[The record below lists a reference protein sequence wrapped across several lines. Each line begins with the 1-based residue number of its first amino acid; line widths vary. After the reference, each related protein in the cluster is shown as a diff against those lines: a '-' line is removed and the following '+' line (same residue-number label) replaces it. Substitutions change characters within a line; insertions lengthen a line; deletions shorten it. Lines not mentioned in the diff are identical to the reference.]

1 MTRRINDEGLALI
14 KQWEGFRPQAYLCPA
29 KVWTI
34 GYGSTVGVTEGMK
47 ITKAKAEK
55 LLLKDLE
62 RFEAAIERLVT
73 VPLNDNQFAALV
85 SWAFNVGEG
94 AVAKST
100 LLRKLNAGD
109 YDAVPVE
116 LARWNK
122 AGGKVLAGLANRR
135 AAEAGLWAK
144 GEFVASNYIE
154 PESPEKNLTASRT
167 VQGSGVAATG
177 GAGIAADGVANLV
190 AAFEKSGSLMDGG
203 SIIKIIVGLAILGGA
218 LYALYARATDAG
230 WVPWWR
236 RK

>member
-14 KQWEGFRPQAYLCPA
+14 KQWEGLKLTAYLCPA

-34 GYGSTVGVTEGMK
+34 GYGSTLGVTESMK

-62 RFEAAIERLVT
+62 RFEAAIERLVS

-100 LLRKLNAGD
+100 LIRKLNAGD
-109 YDAVPVE
+109 YDAVPQE

-122 AGGKVLAGLANRR
+122 AGGKVLTGLSNRR

-144 GEFVASNYIE
+144 GEFVASNYVE
-154 PESPEKNLTASRT
+154 PESPEKNLAQSRT
-167 VQGSGVAATG
+167 MTGATVAGVP
-177 GAGIAADGVANLV
+177 GAGIAIDGVVELV
-190 AAFEKSGSLMDGG
+190 NATEKAGSFLDGG
-203 SIIKIIVGLAILGGA
+203 SIIKIIVGLVILGGA
-218 LYALYARATDAG
+218 LYAAYARATDAG
-230 WVPWWR
+230 WIPPWR
-236 RK
+236 RA